1 MRIIKP
7 LIQGGKYNCLYHV
20 NTRQCPMS
28 FSKVSFFLSRAFKHA
43 HIRTAGKMSSCMQSL
58 TGQADGRLPDFS
70 SDSVCWAQVRASL
83 LSGCILAPGQPSPL
97 AQKSV
102 HQRAYHEVLNKTQG
116 KKPLPRYSGQAPT
129 VTRPETDAPFLDRL
143 E

>member
-20 NTRQCPMS
+20 NTRHCHMS

-43 HIRTAGKMSSCMQSL
+43 HIRTAGKMSSCMQSV
-58 TGQADGRLPDFS
+58 TGQADTRLPDFS

-83 LSGCILAPGQPSPL
+83 VVSSP
-97 AQKSV
+97 QVS
-102 HQRAYHEVLNKTQG
+102 
-116 KKPLPRYSGQAPT
+116 LPP
-129 VTRPETDAPFLDRL
+129 
-143 E
+143 